1 MGLDYK
7 IEWPGMI
14 SNSQVIVSVGP
25 GLTMPEDQIF
35 FKRETWSYKMK
46 IPEKYYNIQNVKYV
60 CMLKI

>member
-1 MGLDYK
+1 
-7 IEWPGMI
+7 MI

-35 FKRETWSYKMK
+35 FKRETWSYNMK

>member
-1 MGLDYK
+1 
-7 IEWPGMI
+7 MI

-25 GLTMPEDQIF
+25 GLTMPEDQI
-35 FKRETWSYKMK
+35 EMK

>member
-1 MGLDYK
+1 MHLGKVIINVIELFNLTLLISKEAIGLDYK

-35 FKRETWSYKMK
+35 FKRET
-46 IPEKYYNIQNVKYV
+46 
-60 CMLKI
+60 